1 MIVTNVELSKN
12 ELELVCDSE
21 FILTKNRI
29 IEKAYNLFGLLSEA
43 YKITLNNYKEVLP
56 PEVFAASPKIYKGE
70 NYLSLPYVLMD
81 HPRVFLKDDV
91 FAIRSFLWWGNFFS
105 ITLHLSGRFLQ
116 AFKPNIRL
124 ALQEQHAQDYFVCIN
139 EAQWQHHFEK
149 TNYISLNKIESESI
163 FQKPFFKLS
172 KKLDLKDWEKAP
184 AFFETSYAGFLQ
196 LLAPLNYPGGER
208 VL

>member
-1 MIVTNVELSKN
+1 M
-12 ELELVCDSE
+12 
-21 FILTKNRI
+21 F
-29 IEKAYNLFGLLSEA
+29 
-43 YKITLNNYKEVLP
+43 
-56 PEVFAASPKIYKGE
+56 
-70 NYLSLPYVLMD
+70 
-81 HPRVFLKDDV
+81 
-91 FAIRSFLWWGNFFS
+91 WWGNFFS
-105 ITLHLSGRFLQ
+105 VTLHLSGMHKEAYVKNVPEIYSFLQ
-116 AFKPNIRL
+116 ENGFFICVN
-124 ALQEQHAQDYFVCIN
+124 QD
-139 EAQWQHHFEK
+139 EWQHHFEK